1 MAGYLKYSSIG
12 FWTVYQTQ
20 EMLQLLEYSNFEE
33 KQNPFL
39 LMADL
44 LMDEAVVTVSAVIGT
59 LERKKNSF

>member
-1 MAGYLKYSSIG
+1 MAGYLKYLSIG
-12 FWTVYQTQ
+12 FWIVSQSQ

>member
-1 MAGYLKYSSIG
+1 MSIE
-12 FWTVYQTQ
+12 FWIVSQSQ
-20 EMLQLLEYSNFEE
+20 EMLQLLENSNFEE

-59 LERKKNSF
+59 LERKKNCF